1 MPRSRRTLLKTL
13 GVALGSGTLA
23 STAGCLGGQPTST
36 ETSPDEAATTT
47 STPAATQSGEARKE
61 FRQWLPD
68 PTTTP
73 LPDGYGVRYFD
84 VAAIRSYRDAIHPN
98 AYDRLE
104 GQMLQPV
111 SGEFVDAA
119 DIVATVQI
127 DHVMELALGSFDPEA
142 VGERIT
148 SDDSSAT
155 SATTRTPTTATATP
169 WPEPERYKGFDLYG
183 TDYGYAASSDAFL
196 SVSPMLEGDGID
208 YAKAIIDATT
218 SETSQYADG
227 NEYVASMFS
236 TVDAPHALWCFPEA
250 TDGSTRR
257 GFRADDITGQL
268 KAWRFGQET
277 THLTFA
283 NTYVDAATA
292 ESGEL
297 AAFVDAESERFGA
310 YDGLDVETEDRLA
323 WTDGTIP
330 TGEFDHLSAGGPEE
344 GVTTP
349 N

>member
-1 MPRSRRTLLKTL
+1 MPRSRRTLLNTL

-23 STAGCLGGQPTST
+23 SAAGCLGGQSTPTETGPDKTSASTST
-36 ETSPDEAATTT
+36 T
-47 STPAATQSGEARKE
+47 AATQAGEAPE
-61 FRQWLPD
+61 EYRQWLPD

-73 LPDGYGVRYFD
+73 LSDGYGVRYFD
-84 VAAIRSYRDAIHPN
+84 VAAIRSYRDVIHPD

-104 GQMLQPV
+104 NQMLRPV

-119 DIVATVQI
+119 HVAATVQI
-127 DHVMELALGSFDPEA
+127 DHVMELALGSFDPEV
-142 VGERIT
+142 VGEQIT
-148 SDDSSAT
+148 SDGSSAT
-155 SATTRTPTTATATP
+155 PATTRTPTTATPTP

-183 TDYGYAASSDAFL
+183 TDYGYAVSPDAFM
-196 SVSPMLEGDGID
+196 SVSPMREGDGID

-236 TVDAPHALWCFPEA
+236 TVDAPHALWCYPEA
-250 TDGSTRR
+250 TDGSTMR
-257 GFRADDITGQL
+257 GFRADEITGQL

-310 YDGLDVETEDRLA
+310 YDGLDVETEGRLA

-330 TGEFDHLSAGGPEE
+330 TGEFDHLSAGGPAE

>member
-1 MPRSRRTLLKTL
+1 
-13 GVALGSGTLA
+13 
-23 STAGCLGGQPTST
+23 
-36 ETSPDEAATTT
+36 
-47 STPAATQSGEARKE
+47 
-61 FRQWLPD
+61 
-68 PTTTP
+68 
-73 LPDGYGVRYFD
+73 
-84 VAAIRSYRDAIHPN
+84 
-98 AYDRLE
+98 
-104 GQMLQPV
+104 
-111 SGEFVDAA
+111 
-119 DIVATVQI
+119 
-127 DHVMELALGSFDPEA
+127 
-142 VGERIT
+142 
-148 SDDSSAT
+148 
-155 SATTRTPTTATATP
+155 
-169 WPEPERYKGFDLYG
+169 
-183 TDYGYAASSDAFL
+183 
-196 SVSPMLEGDGID
+196 MLEGDGID

-218 SETSQYADG
+218 SGTGQYADG

-250 TDGSTRR
+250 TDGSTMR

-268 KAWRFGQET
+268 KAWRFGAET

-310 YDGLDVETEDRLA
+310 YDGLDVETEGRLA

-330 TGEFDHLSAGGPEE
+330 TGEFDHLSAGGPAE